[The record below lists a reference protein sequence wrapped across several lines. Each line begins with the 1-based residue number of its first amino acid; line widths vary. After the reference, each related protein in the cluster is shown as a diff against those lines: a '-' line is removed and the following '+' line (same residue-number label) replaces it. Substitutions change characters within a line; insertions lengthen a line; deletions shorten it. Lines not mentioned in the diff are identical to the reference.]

1 MKKICFLI
9 IVFLCTVAQ
18 GVWSQTLLIWDE
30 TSVLQKIDLKKKPVV
45 TLLNDKFVVIG
56 EGISLEYGITDVR
69 RFTYEGLKD
78 GINNAVTQPVVRRYD
93 NRIVLCGIK
102 SEGAVSL
109 HKLDGKSVPVKLVPQ
124 GSDMVLRLNDLP
136 TGVYLL
142 TVNGRTTKLMK
153 K

>member
-93 NRIVLCGIK
+93 NRIVFCGIK

>member
-1 MKKICFLI
+1 MKKISFLI

-18 GVWSQTLLIWDE
+18 GAWSQTLLIWDE

-45 TLLNDKFVVIG
+45 TLLNDKFVVVG
-56 EGISLEYGITDVR
+56 EGISLEYDITNVR
-69 RFTYEGLKD
+69 RFTHEGLKD
-78 GINNAVTQPVVRRYD
+78 GINNAVTQPVVRRYND
-93 NRIVLCGIK
+93 RIVLCGVK

-109 HKLDGKSVPVKLVPQ
+109 HMLDGKSVPVKLIPQ

-136 TGVYLL
+136 AGVYLL